1 MSKRRV
7 VVTGM
12 GIVSPVGNDIATAW
26 SNVVEGRSGI
36 GPVTHFDA
44 SGYATRIAG
53 EVRDFDASAWVP
65 PKDVKRM
72 DPFIHYGIAAGLQ
85 AFRDSGFT
93 ITEQNAER
101 VGVAVGAGIGGLDTI
116 ESTTLELAA
125 RGPRKVSPFY
135 VPSSIINMVSGHL
148 SIYLGITGPNIAL
161 VSACT
166 TAAHNI
172 GMAMRLI
179 QYGDADAMI
188 AGGAEFATTPTAMA
202 GFCSARAMTT
212 RNDDPAGSSR
222 PWDAD
227 RDGFALSNGAGVLML
242 EEYDHAK
249 ARGANIYGEIVGFGM
264 SGDAY
269 HITAPSGDGA
279 ALCMKNALH
288 DAGVNPTDVDYVNA
302 HGTSTPVG
310 DLAEVGAAK
319 KIFGDYAYKLAM
331 SSTKSVTGH
340 LLGAAGG
347 VEAIFSLLAIRDG
360 VIPPTINLEHP
371 GEGCDLDFVPK
382 TARQAKLNVVI
393 SNSFGFGGTN
403 ASLVLRRWAA

>member
-12 GIVSPVGNDIATAW
+12 GIVSPVGNDVATAW
-26 SNVVEGRSGI
+26 SNVVAGNSGI
-36 GPVTHFDA
+36 GPVTYFDA
-44 SGYATRIAG
+44 SAYATRIAG
-53 EVRDFDASAWVP
+53 EVQGFVPGDYIP

-72 DPFIHYGIAAGLQ
+72 DPFIHYGIAAGMQ
-85 AFRDSGFT
+85 AFRSSGWAM
-93 ITEQNAER
+93 TEENASR
-101 VGVAVGAGIGGLDTI
+101 IGVAVGAGIGGLDTI
-116 ESTTLELAA
+116 EATAIDLDK

-135 VPSSIINMVSGHL
+135 VPSSIINMISGNL
-148 SIYLGITGPNIAL
+148 SIYLGLTGPNIAL

-202 GFCSARAMTT
+202 GFCSAQAMSR
-212 RNDDPAGSSR
+212 RNDDPTRASR
-222 PWDAD
+222 PWDVG
-227 RDGFALSNGAGVLML
+227 RDGFVLSNGAGVLML
-242 EEYDHAK
+242 EEYEHAK
-249 ARGANIYGEIVGFGM
+249 ARGATIHAEIVGFGM

-279 ALCMKNALH
+279 ALCMKNALN
-288 DAGVNPTDVDYVNA
+288 DARLNPTDVQYINA

-310 DLAEVGAAK
+310 DLAEIGAAK
-319 KIFGDYAYKLAM
+319 KIFGDHAYKLAM

-347 VEAIFSLLAIRDG
+347 VEAIFSIMALRDQ
-360 VIPPTINLEHP
+360 VLPPTINLDEP
-371 GEGCDLDFVPK
+371 SPECDLDFVPH
-382 TARQAKLNVVI
+382 TARDASLDIVV

-403 ASLVLRRWAA
+403 GSLAFRRV

>member
-72 DPFIHYGIAAGLQ
+72 DHFIHYGIAAGMQ

-93 ITEQNAER
+93 VTEQNAER
-101 VGVAVGAGIGGLDTI
+101 IGVAVGAGIGGLDTI
-116 ESTTLELAA
+116 ESTALELAA

-135 VPSSIINMVSGHL
+135 VPSSIINMISGHL
-148 SIYLGITGPNIAL
+148 SIYLGLTGPNIAL

-222 PWDAD
+222 PWDAG

-360 VIPPTINLEHP
+360 VIPPTINLEQP
-371 GEGCDLDFVPK
+371 GDGCDLDFVPN
-382 TARQAKLNVVI
+382 TARQAKLDIVI

-403 ASLVLRRWAA
+403 GTLAFRRA

>member
-212 RNDDPAGSSR
+212 RNDDPARSSR

-403 ASLVLRRWAA
+403 GTLAFRRA

>member
-72 DPFIHYGIAAGLQ
+72 DHFIHYGIAAGMQ

-116 ESTTLELAA
+116 ESTALELAA

-135 VPSSIINMVSGHL
+135 VPSSIINMISGHL
-148 SIYLGITGPNIAL
+148 SIYLGLTGPNIAL

-222 PWDAD
+222 PWDAG

-288 DAGVNPTDVDYVNA
+288 DAGLNPTDVDYVNA

-360 VIPPTINLEHP
+360 VIPPTINLEEP

-382 TARQAKLNVVI
+382 TARQAKLDVVI

-403 ASLVLRRWAA
+403 GTLAFRRA

>member
-53 EVRDFDASAWVP
+53 EVHDFDPSAWVP
-65 PKDVKRM
+65 AKDVKRM
-72 DPFIHYGIAAGLQ
+72 DPFIHYGIAAGMQ

-116 ESTTLELAA
+116 ESTALELAA

-135 VPSSIINMVSGHL
+135 VPSSIINMISGHL
-148 SIYLGITGPNIAL
+148 SIYLGLTGPNIAL

-212 RNDDPAGSSR
+212 RNDDPAASSR
-222 PWDAD
+222 PWDAG

-360 VIPPTINLEHP
+360 VIPPTINLEQP

-382 TARQAKLNVVI
+382 TARQAKLDVVI

-403 ASLVLRRWAA
+403 GTLAFRRA

>member
-72 DPFIHYGIAAGLQ
+72 DPFIHYGIAAGMQ

-135 VPSSIINMVSGHL
+135 VPSSIINMISGHL
-148 SIYLGITGPNIAL
+148 SIYLGLTGPNIAL

-222 PWDAD
+222 PWDAG

-319 KIFGDYAYKLAM
+319 KIFGDYAYKVAM

-360 VIPPTINLEHP
+360 VIPPTINLEQP

-382 TARQAKLNVVI
+382 TARQAKLDVVI

-403 ASLVLRRWAA
+403 GTLAFRRA